1 MKFIENVDK
10 NKYINF
16 TDNHPKSHFLQ
27 SYAWG
32 EFCRKIKGQIPYYV
46 GMEDDNNNLVAT
58 SLILLKKTP
67 LGYSYGYSPRGFII
81 DYSNRELIKE
91 FSDYL
96 RKFMKDKKII
106 YIKFDPDI
114 PYQDID
120 EDANPIENGN
130 NNYDLY
136 NYMLS
141 LGYIHTGFYRLYEGN
156 QPRYTFRIDL
166 KRKWEDIE
174 SKMSKSFLKSVKRSN
189 TYDLEI
195 DNDIKIEEFYRL
207 VQSNSKK
214 DDFDAHNLK
223 YYQVFTEELEKEGI
237 VKYFNISIKPQ
248 ELVKKFTKEIKEIKK
263 ELETN
268 KKRAE
273 DLKNQLT
280 KLEKDINVFKD
291 IKENK
296 IVVCSL
302 ICTYTKNRAW
312 SMFIGSD
319 DLANMTFAVTR
330 SYYEAIKDAYNNG
343 YDFFDLFGTPGDPHT
358 TYKNLAKLHDFKRK
372 FGDKYIEFIGEFDLV
387 NKKFLYHAL
396 PLLLG
401 VYRKVRKVFQKS
413 GQ

>member
-81 DYSNRELIKE
+81 DYSNHELIKE

-195 DNDIKIEEFYRL
+195 DNDIKTEEFYRL
-207 VQSNSKK
+207 VQNNSSK

>member
-96 RKFMKDKKII
+96 RKFMIDKKII

-195 DNDIKIEEFYRL
+195 DNDIKTEEFYRL
-207 VQSNSKK
+207 VQNNSSK